1 MKLYMEKHY
10 KVLSLGKIC
19 VNLQC
24 LLLGEKK
31 CLLFQARFDSSP
43 LCYRC
48 CQLSLHLQQS
58 LSGMGQAGYGG
69 AVVQSF
75 LSWPTKAHWPCS
87 VDGWLRCVPCQNQ
100 MWPSFWP
107 NWEEPRKLRQNTG
120 LQPWSA
126 HWWTH
131 RLTKLRHFIQPWCQ
145 VPEAWFESSGVLLSA
160 HSISKQFHKW
170 EL

>member
-58 LSGMGQAGYGG
+58 LSGTGQAGYGG
-69 AVVQSF
+69 AVV
-75 LSWPTKAHWPCS
+75 KASSPDPPRHTGPVAWMAGS
-87 VDGWLRCVPCQNQ
+87 DVSLVRTRCDQAFDQIGKSQEN
-100 MWPSFWP
+100 
-107 NWEEPRKLRQNTG
+107 
-120 LQPWSA
+120 
-126 HWWTH
+126 
-131 RLTKLRHFIQPWCQ
+131 
-145 VPEAWFESSGVLLSA
+145 
-160 HSISKQFHKW
+160 
-170 EL
+170 